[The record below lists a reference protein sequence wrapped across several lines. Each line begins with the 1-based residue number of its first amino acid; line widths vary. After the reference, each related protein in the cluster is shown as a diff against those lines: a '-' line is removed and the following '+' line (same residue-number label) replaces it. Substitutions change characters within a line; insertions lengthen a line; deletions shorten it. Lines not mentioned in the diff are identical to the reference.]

1 MVSQSSASDGTADAS
16 YANNA
21 DIRSLFLKYWQE
33 LERCPNCI
41 NLGMGMPPIELF
53 KYELEA
59 QEEFDA
65 GRQIWQAEYQHQAGD
80 KSVREAF
87 SKFEAERT
95 GIAYTAENIMLVSGA
110 LRGFSLVLDCL
121 VKDGTRVV
129 EIVPTY
135 PLCSGQARNASERRG
150 GKLLTVVPKDTKTFQ
165 ITFEEIKP
173 YIQPSTIIYLTNPNN
188 PTGLYLPKDVLSKI
202 VTTCENEGAYLIID
216 QACDLP
222 LNPIYDD
229 RTYLDSPSVIR
240 ILSLSKTYL
249 LAGFRLGYVVANP
262 QLIEIFSNAF
272 AFSDGNAPCVAN
284 KAIIK
289 YLNNSQLMPLFSKVS
304 RHKVEL
310 ALNRLTK
317 CRSVIEF
324 IKPEACFYIFLK
336 ISYPYSSWRLFKEL
350 VSRGVNVVPGCL
362 FGVREGCWIR
372 ICCGREDDV
381 LIKYLDKLSQALDSL

>member
-1 MVSQSSASDGTADAS
+1 MISQSSPSDTTADAL
-16 YANNA
+16 YANA
-21 DIRSLFLKYWQE
+21 DIRSLFLKYWEE
-33 LERCPNCI
+33 LETCPNCI
-41 NLGMGMPPIELF
+41 NLGMGMPPINLF
-53 KYELEA
+53 QPELEA
-59 QEEFDA
+59 QAEFDA

-121 VKDGTRVV
+121 VKEGTRVI

-135 PLCSGQARNASERRG
+135 PLCSGQVRNILERRG
-150 GKLLTVVPKDTKTFQ
+150 GKLTTVVPKDTNTFQ
-165 ITFEEIKP
+165 ITFDEIKP

-188 PTGLYLPKDVLSKI
+188 PTGLYLPNNVLSQI
-202 VTTCENEGAYLIID
+202 VTTCENEGVHLIID
-216 QACDLP
+216 EACDLP
-222 LNPIYDD
+222 LLPIADD
-229 RTYLDSPSVIR
+229 RTFLDSPSVIR

-249 LAGFRLGYVVANP
+249 LAGFRLGYMVANP
-262 QLIEIFSNAF
+262 QLIGRLSRAFS
-272 AFSDGNAPCVAN
+272 FSDGNAPCVAN
-284 KAIIK
+284 KAIMK
-289 YLNNSQLMPLFSKVS
+289 YLNNSQLISLISKVS
-304 RHKVEL
+304 CHKVEL
-310 ALNRLTK
+310 ALNRLSE
-317 CRSVIEF
+317 CRSVIDF
-324 IKPEACFYIFLK
+324 IKPEACYYIFLK
-336 ISYPYSSWRLFKEL
+336 ISYPRSSWLLFKEL

>member
-1 MVSQSSASDGTADAS
+1 MVSQPSLSDVTADAL

-21 DIRSLFLKYWQE
+21 DIRSLFLKYWEE

-53 KYELEA
+53 QPELEA

-80 KSVREAF
+80 KYVREAF

-110 LRGFSLVLDCL
+110 IRGFSLVLDCL

-135 PLCSGQARNASERRG
+135 PLCSGQARNILERRG
-150 GKLLTVVPKDTKTFQ
+150 GAVATVVPKDTNTFQ
-165 ITFEEIKP
+165 ITFDEIKP

-188 PTGLYLPKDVLSKI
+188 PTGLYLPNDVLSKI

-216 QACDLP
+216 QACDIP
-222 LNPIYDD
+222 LASIADD

-262 QLIEIFSNAF
+262 QPIEIFSNAF
-272 AFSDGNAPCVAN
+272 SFADGNAPCVAN

-304 RHKVEL
+304 RYKVEL
-310 ALNRLTK
+310 ALHRLTK
-317 CRSVIEF
+317 CSSIIDF

-336 ISYPYSSWRLFKEL
+336 LGYPRSSWLLFKQL

-372 ICCGREDDV
+372 VCCGREDDV
-381 LIKYLDKLSQALDSL
+381 LIDYLDKLSQALDTL